1 MHSYLLA
8 TSQGVLLLQILNP
21 AIFILKQLLLNV
33 IRTRSVEFKDITAVS
48 SLMKTYTLLNSVTTR
63 SLVHHEA
70 QLLKKEIVQ
79 ILLIYTQTAAPD
91 GVAAGNIFKSLWTMM
106 LGEVVQYT
114 VNELF
119 HLVPG
124 LMVLSSL
131 LPLPLP
137 VLTQKPLS
145 KLESVRLITERQ
157 IWSAHLHPQSQLLI
171 ELIQTTCT
179 TSCAQLLQIVNR
191 VCVQLSDLAP
201 NMSLLVSKAIVE
213 RILQEPLQA
222 NNLATLNLSRLMH
235 FLSNLLSYSSIK
247 VSVLSILPGRFMD
260 LLSHILIS
268 IHDDVEAHVQ
278 CQEHVLIILHN
289 LFDCEISM
297 LFNSNHSSE
306 LILASGLP
314 SKESMVVLLSNMIE
328 NFCNS
333 DQVNLK
339 LAVVRV
345 FLLMTEYE

>member
-1 MHSYLLA
+1 MHTYLLA
-8 TSQGVLLLQILNP
+8 TAQGVLLLQILNP
-21 AIFILKQLLLNV
+21 AILILKQLLLNV
-33 IRTRSVEFKDITAVS
+33 IRTRSAEFKDITAIT
-48 SLMKTYTLLNSVTTR
+48 SLMKTHTLLNSVTNR
-63 SLVHHEA
+63 SVVYQEA
-70 QLLKKEIVQ
+70 RELQKEIVQ
-79 ILLIYTQTAAPD
+79 ILLIYTQTAASD
-91 GVAAGNIFKSLWTMM
+91 GASAGNIFKSLWTLM

-114 VNELF
+114 VSELF

-124 LMVLSSL
+124 LMVLSAL

-145 KLESVRLITERQ
+145 KNESVRLITERQ
-157 IWSAHLHPQSQLLI
+157 IWSAHLHPQSHLLI

-179 TSCAQLLQIVNR
+179 TSCAELLQIVNR

-213 RILQEPLQA
+213 RILQEPLSASHQA
-222 NNLATLNLSRLMH
+222 TMNLSRLMH
-235 FLSNLLSYSSIK
+235 FLGNLLSYCSIK

-260 LLSHILIS
+260 LLGNILLS
-268 IHDDVEAHVQ
+268 IYDSAEHVQ
-278 CQEHVLIILHN
+278 CQENVLMILHN

-297 LFNSNHSSE
+297 LFNSNHSAD

-314 SKESMVVLLSNMIE
+314 SRESMVVLLNNMIE

-333 DQVNLK
+333 PQTISK

-345 FLLMTEYE
+345 FLLMTENE